1 MGAEE
6 RIFQQAEENLQRLLQ
21 GGGSIS
27 LALELQAAL
36 EEAKRLGGATYRLIN
51 ASGAA
56 LLWWANGIID
66 AASEGRAPAPFQPHQ
81 RHLN

>member
-21 GGGSIS
+21 GGGSIA

-36 EEAKRLGGATYRLIN
+36 EEARRLGGATYRLIN

-66 AASEGRAPAPFQPHQ
+66 AATEGRAPIAPKNHH
-81 RHLN
+81 HLN

>member
-1 MGAEE
+1 MGADE
-6 RIFQQAEENLQRLLQ
+6 RIFQQAEENLQRLIQ
-21 GGGSIS
+21 GGGSVS

-36 EEAKRLGGATYRLIN
+36 EEARRLGGATYRLIN

-66 AASEGRAPAPFQPHQ
+66 AATEGRAAAPKPCQKHF
-81 RHLN
+81 N